1 MALTAQHSGTWRGHR
16 LVRRGSAI
24 GFWRM
29 SFFRRLAPRGLLL
42 RTRLPEYLGE
52 CVEVSAAEIGDRPI
66 GDAVLAPGQHIVAGD
81 RAPRRR
87 AIAAGGR
94 DLHEADQ
101 MLPVAIDQRRHRP
114 APDHVDAAS
123 D

>member
-29 SFFRRLAPRGLLL
+29 NFFGRLAPRGLLL

-52 CVEVSAAEIGDRPI
+52 CVEVSAAEVGDRPI
-66 GDAVLAPGQHIVAGD
+66 GDAVLGPGQHIVTGD
-81 RAPRRR
+81 RAPRRHAR
-87 AIAAGGR
+87 GASGWDR
-94 DLHEADQ
+94 HQADQ
-101 MLPVAIDQRRHRP
+101 
-114 APDHVDAAS
+114 
-123 D
+123 